1 MICQPNTVQILLAVW
16 IPPSLTKRSCF
27 SGGFLC
33 FCQFPMNLNSFAV
46 INHKISQAH
55 LAHFQFRT
63 WNPSCLLGT
72 FVPFN
77 GKWNSFPIIWLPACS
92 FCYWFYAFQL
102 LRNETLLGINL
113 RKILRLYKYFQF
125 KWMLTDSIFK
135 DCFFFLR
142 FHYVKYLQIS
152 KFKPT
157 QQGALRDNSSDFC
170 PFLLFSTSLFRKLF
184 FLSVWGLS
192 FIVIV
197 GYVRQDTFVLL
208 FLY

>member
-77 GKWNSFPIIWLPACS
+77 GKLNSFPIIWLPACS

-135 DCFFFLR
+135 DCFFLFEVSLCKI
-142 FHYVKYLQIS
+142 FIG
-152 KFKPT
+152 FKIQTYPT
-157 QQGALRDNSSDFC
+157 RC
-170 PFLLFSTSLFRKLF
+170 IER
-184 FLSVWGLS
+184 
-192 FIVIV
+192 
-197 GYVRQDTFVLL
+197 
-208 FLY
+208 